1 MPTDAGTLQDG
12 QYIKPLPSAYSAGQ
26 IIQWLSRIGF
36 PRSYSDA
43 EISGGAFPHTLDHLE
58 VLTRL
63 HLIAFPFENTEM
75 HYTAHHTIDVS
86 LQGAF
91 ERMVINHKGSYCFG
105 QNGLFMNMLRGL
117 GYRAYAGSARVNM
130 TPEDVKNPPKFTATS
145 HMVVFV
151 QPYKGS
157 NETYLVDV
165 GFGSTGLV
173 RPILLSDREGNTVMG
188 TTAMEKHR
196 LRRGV
201 HPSSSLGRDFYL
213 PPQTLILDIYF
224 CPDVAGALT
233 SRADYLW
240 TLELCHTRSDGTP
253 LPWRLLYTFAEN
265 ECFPIDAENASLV
278 ISTKPEGI
286 FWHNLLCIKY
296 EFLDNV
302 DPSDEEAR
310 AQAEAERRQVTE
322 GVKSTLMFKYVMFG
336 REVRRNIGSSSV
348 MIRTLGSDLERI
360 RALKEVF
367 GLDLPEDARVHVKGR
382 APSLDG

>member
-12 QYIKPLPSAYSAGQ
+12 QIIKHVPSAYSASQ
-26 IIQWLSRIGF
+26 ISQWLSRIGF
-36 PRSYSDA
+36 PRSYSDV

-58 VLTRL
+58 MLTRL

-75 HYTAHHTIDVS
+75 HYTANHTMDVS
-86 LQGAF
+86 PQGAF
-91 ERMVINHKGSYCFG
+91 ERLVVNHKGSYCFG

-151 QPYKGS
+151 QPFKGS

-173 RPILLSDREGNTVMG
+173 RPILLSDTEGNTVMG
-188 TTAMEKHR
+188 TTATEKHR

-201 HPSSSLGRDFYL
+201 HPSSSLE
-213 PPQTLILDIYF
+213 I
-224 CPDVAGALT
+224 AGASP

-240 TLELCHTRSDGTP
+240 TLELCHTKSDGTS
-253 LPWRLLYTFAEN
+253 LPWRLLYTFGEN

-286 FWHNLLCIKY
+286 FWNNLLCIKY
-296 EFLDNV
+296 ELLDDV

-310 AQAEAERRQVTE
+310 AKAEAERRQVPE
-322 GVKSTLMFKYVMFG
+322 HVASTLMFKYVMFG

-348 MIRTLGSDLERI
+348 TIRTLGSDLERI
-360 RALKEVF
+360 RVLKEVF
-367 GLDLPEDARVHVKGR
+367 GLDLPEDARVHIKGR